1 MLMELWVSCGQ
12 GRVQVVGS
20 LLSMSC
26 AQLVHWIIHDG
37 MSLIHA
43 FHASRIEARSV
54 VVP

>member
-26 AQLVHWIIHDG
+26 AQLVHRLIHDG

-43 FHASRIEARSV
+43 FHAFRIEARSV
-54 VVP
+54 FVP

>member
-26 AQLVHWIIHDG
+26 AQLVHWLIHDG
-37 MSLIHA
+37 MSLIHT

>member
-12 GRVQVVGS
+12 GRVQIVGS

-26 AQLVHWIIHDG
+26 AQLVHWLIHDG
-37 MSLIHA
+37 MSLIHV
-43 FHASRIEARSV
+43 FHAFRIEARSV

>member
-26 AQLVHWIIHDG
+26 AQLVHWLIHDG
-37 MSLIHA
+37 MSLI
-43 FHASRIEARSV
+43 HASRIEARSV

>member
-20 LLSMSC
+20 MLSMSC
-26 AQLVHWIIHDG
+26 AQLVHR
-37 MSLIHA
+37 LIHA

-54 VVP
+54 FVP